1 MSGDV
6 SRLQV
11 PSLPNA
17 KTQRKVPKPF
27 ARPSIQIGAG
37 IPPSE
42 RREWTIVPS
51 QDIRVGDIVP
61 GIGRVF
67 SVNEQLDAPRYKS
80 GLTAE
85 QIVEKVAWTV
95 TVSGGAQNV
104 RVFQGGEEVWCYT
117 VTRKVAE

>member
-17 KTQRKVPKPF
+17 KTQRKVPRPF
-27 ARPSIQIGAG
+27 ARPSISIGAG
-37 IPPSE
+37 IPQSE
-42 RREWTIVPS
+42 RREWAIVPA
-51 QDIRVGDIVP
+51 QQIRVGDIVP

-67 SVNEQLDAPRYKS
+67 SVSEQLDAPRFKS

-95 TVSGGAQNV
+95 TVSGGANNIK
-104 RVFQGGEEVWCYT
+104 VFQGGEEVWCYT
-117 VTRKVAE
+117 ATRKAAE

>member
-6 SRLQV
+6 SRLPI

-17 KTQRKVPKPF
+17 KVQRKVPKPF
-27 ARPSIQIGAG
+27 ARPSISIGGVA
-37 IPPSE
+37 PAE
-42 RREWTIVPS
+42 RREWTIVPA
-51 QDIRVGDIVP
+51 QNIRVGDIVP

-67 SVNEQLDAPRYKS
+67 AVNEQLDAPRYKS

-85 QIVEKVAWTV
+85 QIVDKVAWTV
-95 TVSGGAQNV
+95 TVSGGVNNV

-117 VTRKVAE
+117 ATRQVAE